1 MDCFSFGMLLYE
13 VLTLRQPFEG
23 HEAVKE
29 AVLDGARP
37 ALNARV
43 SVLFVNVDLQQ
54 RL

>member
-1 MDCFSFGMLLYE
+1 MLLYE

-43 SVLFVNVDLQQ
+43 SAMFVDMDLRQ
-54 RL
+54 R